1 MKFKQIQMST
11 YIDVTPSLLKVLIL
25 LSQFIYSHKKIPK
38 HKVIW
43 GNKDEN
49 ELFNIDGVMYKDF
62 CISKYYPN
70 KKLNLI
76 IEVATYV

>member
-25 LSQFIYSHKKIPK
+25 LSQFIYSHKKTPK

-70 KKLNLI
+70 KRINLI